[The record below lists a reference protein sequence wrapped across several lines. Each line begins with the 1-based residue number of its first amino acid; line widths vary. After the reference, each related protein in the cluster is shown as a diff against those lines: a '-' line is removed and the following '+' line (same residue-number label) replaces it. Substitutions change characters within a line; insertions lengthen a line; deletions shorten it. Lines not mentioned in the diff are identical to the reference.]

1 MPYLLL
7 PVLALALLALG
18 LAALLDVRAYRTFP
32 LAACA
37 VTGVLYVFGLLGLL
51 RIGLWTVYALAAGA
65 SVLLAVRAYNRRLP
79 QGMSGALLLWGGIFA
94 FSLYQNLGNM
104 FSLWDEFSHWG
115 LALKC
120 TTLMDALHTSPASID
135 TFKDYPPAATLFEYF
150 FTRSAPAFREDAALI
165 AMNLLCLMLAM
176 PLFDRARSLR
186 GAGQGLLA
194 ALIILLA
201 PTVFYPEFYRQIYVD
216 ALLGLL
222 MGAALLTYFADKS
235 LCGRLT
241 TAGLLG
247 MLTLTKSSG
256 AGLAAIA
263 LLVMA
268 ADAVLFCRARRRQV
282 LWMAL
287 VVLACTLSWRA
298 HVALAGVGDTWRAE
312 GLSLASVLNLSEAR
326 RDIVLVFVRSL
337 EEIALTE
344 YWIPL
349 SAAMTLALFFAA
361 GWRLCSGGETLP
373 RARGYTAYALMGV
386 GAGVYALTLLLLYL
400 FSYTL
405 YEAQNLASFG
415 RYLSTYALAMLVVLA
430 GHAILTGVHAGTARY
445 AVAVLLAICAVSD
458 VGTLA
463 YGVGT
468 APIISRGNAAWRQRY
483 TVARD
488 VLPLLGEGERLYI
501 LSPVAGVFDW
511 GVTRYELLL
520 PSESISPADATSVG
534 TALYG
539 EGDIWTRV
547 VDPNVWAQEVKEEY
561 AYVYLC
567 YYLDA
572 FERDFGQFFPQ
583 GMAEHTLY
591 RVAEVDGTLALLP
604 VEA

>member
-7 PVLALALLALG
+7 PALALTLLALG
-18 LAALLDVRAYRTFP
+18 LAALLDVRAHRTFP
-32 LAACA
+32 LAACG
-37 VTGVLYVFGLLGLL
+37 VTGVLYVFSLFGLL
-51 RIGLWTVYALAAGA
+51 RAGFFAVYALAAGA
-65 SVLLAVRAYNRRLP
+65 GVLLAVRAYRRRLP
-79 QGMSGALLLWGGIFA
+79 QGTGGALLLWALFLGVSIYENLDNA
-94 FSLYQNLGNM
+94 FIG
-104 FSLWDEFSHWG
+104 WDEFSHWG
-115 LALKC
+115 LAVKSM
-120 TTLMDALHTSPASID
+120 TLLDALHTSPASIA
-135 TFKDYPPAATLFEYF
+135 TFKDYPPAATLLEYF

-165 AMNLLCLMLAM
+165 AMNLLCLVLFM
-176 PLFDRARSLR
+176 PAFALVHGRSR
-186 GAGQGLLA
+186 AGQGLLI
-194 ALIILLA
+194 ALIALLL
-201 PTVFYPEFYRQIYVD
+201 PTVFYPDFYHQIYVD

-222 MGAALLTYFADKS
+222 MGAALLTYFADGS

-373 RARGYTAYALMGV
+373 RARGYTAYALIGV
-386 GAGVYALTLLLLYL
+386 GAGIYALTLLLLYL
-400 FSYTL
+400 FAYSP

-430 GHAILTGVHAGTARY
+430 GHAVLTGVHAGTARY

-468 APIISRGNAAWRQRY
+468 APIISRGNAAWRQKY
-483 TVARD
+483 TAARD

-547 VDPNVWAQEVKEEY
+547 VDPDAWAQEVKEEY

-572 FERDFGQFFPQ
+572 FERDFGRFFPQ
-583 GMAEHTLY
+583 GMREQTLY
-591 RVAEVDGTLALLP
+591 RVAEADGTLALLP
-604 VEA
+604 VGA